1 MVGSSKADEVEDI
14 SKEER
19 EALTGSILT
28 DMPIEEVFDDE
39 DYVLE
44 LARATLTSE
53 EFNEYLKYE
62 LPGEYNGLQLAQA
75 KMRLLAKRHS
85 VLPPTDPKYD
95 LRTRKPIA
103 VDKDNEIVRANK
115 AASII
120 QRALTHGKR
129 GKDRASRVRRT
140 AGQIMA
146 NKTIDDILNSIDY
159 NK

>member
-44 LARATLTSE
+44 LARATLTPE

-62 LPGEYNGLQLAQA
+62 KPYEYNGLQLAQA

-103 VDKDNEIVRANK
+103 VDKDNEIVRDK
-115 AASII
+115 AATTI
-120 QRALTHGKR
+120 QKAVSHGKR
-129 GKDRASRVRRT
+129 GRDKVPRARKT
-140 AGQIMA
+140 TGELIAH
-146 NKTIDDILNSIDY
+146 KTISDILNGIDY